1 VEIFMREGGIVVT
14 KTDTKKPFNF
24 QKWIKGRQGQQTIII
39 VLFSIIPLALLFIF
53 TYYPFAEMFKFSFYD
68 RSYTRVKG
76 FVGLDNYVDVFKKK
90 DLFRSLF
97 LSVYYMAGAVFQL
110 ALALYLAT
118 IFCFKIKGGNFF
130 KGCMFFPY
138 LINGIAIGFIFK
150 FFYTRGFV
158 LDTVL
163 GWLGMD
169 MESLPYWLRDQS
181 INNWSLVA
189 TSVWKYFGQNMV
201 LFIGAMMSVDAS
213 LYEAADLD
221 GANKWQQFKYIMLP
235 SIKTIV
241 MLNLIMSITGSL
253 SAFEPAYVIAS
264 KGANGTATYFV
275 KMHEVAHTSQKIGQ
289 ASAMAV
295 VLLLIIFVATILQKL
310 FFKYVFKSGEDEDKG
325 AAARREKQIAKL
337 NARKGA

>member
-1 VEIFMREGGIVVT
+1 MT

-169 MESLPYWLRDQS
+169 MESL
-181 INNWSLVA
+181 SL
-189 TSVWKYFGQNMV
+189 
-201 LFIGAMMSVDAS
+201 IH
-213 LYEAADLD
+213 
-221 GANKWQQFKYIMLP
+221 I
-235 SIKTIV
+235 
-241 MLNLIMSITGSL
+241 
-253 SAFEPAYVIAS
+253 
-264 KGANGTATYFV
+264 
-275 KMHEVAHTSQKIGQ
+275 
-289 ASAMAV
+289 
-295 VLLLIIFVATILQKL
+295 
-310 FFKYVFKSGEDEDKG
+310 
-325 AAARREKQIAKL
+325 
-337 NARKGA
+337 

>member
-1 VEIFMREGGIVVT
+1 MA
-14 KTDTKKPFNF
+14 KTETKKPFNF
-24 QKWIKGRQGQQTIII
+24 HKWLRSRQGQQTIII

-53 TYYPFAEMFKFSFYD
+53 TYYPFVEMFKFSFYD

-76 FVGLDNYVDVFKKK
+76 FVGLKNYVDVFRKK

-118 IFCFKIKGGNFF
+118 IFCFKVKGGNFF
-130 KGCMFFPY
+130 KGCMFFPF

-163 GWLGMD
+163 GWLGINI
-169 MESLPYWLRDQS
+169 ESLPYWLRDQS

-213 LYEAADLD
+213 LYEAAELD

-295 VLLLIIFVATILQKL
+295 VLLLIIFAATILQKL
-310 FFKYVFKSGEDEDKG
+310 FFKYVFKSGEDEDRG
-325 AAARREKQIAKL
+325 AAVRRDKQIAKM

>member
-1 VEIFMREGGIVVT
+1 MT

-158 LDTVL
+158 LDTVF

-295 VLLLIIFVATILQKL
+295 VLLLIIFAATILQKL

>member
-1 VEIFMREGGIVVT
+1 M
-14 KTDTKKPFNF
+14 TKKPFNF
-24 QKWIKGRQGQQTIII
+24 QRWIKSRQGQQAIII
-39 VLFSIIPLALLFIF
+39 VLFSAIPLALLFVF

-68 RSYTRVKG
+68 RSYTRIKG
-76 FVGLDNYVDVFKKK
+76 FVGLRNYIDVFKKP

-97 LSVYYMAGAVFQL
+97 LSVYYMFGAVFQL

-118 IFCFKIKGGNFF
+118 IFCFGIKGGNFF

-163 GWLGMD
+163 SWLGVD
-169 MESLPYWLRDQS
+169 AESLPYWLRDQS

-201 LFIGAMMSVDAS
+201 LFIGAMMSVDSS

-289 ASAMAV
+289 ASAMAI
-295 VLLLIIFVATILQKL
+295 VLLMIIFAATILQKL

-325 AAARREKQIAKL
+325 AAARREKKIARL

>member
-1 VEIFMREGGIVVT
+1 MAAT
-14 KTDTKKPFNF
+14 QTKKPFNF
-24 QKWIKGRQGQQTIII
+24 QKWIKGRQGQQAIII

-76 FVGLDNYVDVFKKK
+76 FVGLENYVDVFKKK

-241 MLNLIMSITGSL
+241 MLNLIMSITG
-253 SAFEPAYVIAS
+253 
-264 KGANGTATYFV
+264 
-275 KMHEVAHTSQKIGQ
+275 
-289 ASAMAV
+289 
-295 VLLLIIFVATILQKL
+295 
-310 FFKYVFKSGEDEDKG
+310 
-325 AAARREKQIAKL
+325 
-337 NARKGA
+337 

>member
-1 VEIFMREGGIVVT
+1 MARTE
-14 KTDTKKPFNF
+14 TKKTFNF
-24 QKWIKGRQGQQTIII
+24 QKWLRSRQGQQTIII

-53 TYYPFAEMFKFSFYD
+53 TYYPFVEMFKFSFYD

-76 FVGLDNYVDVFKKK
+76 FVGLKNYADVFRKK

-118 IFCFKIKGGNFF
+118 IFCFKVKGGNFF
-130 KGCMFFPY
+130 KGCMFFPF

-163 GWLGMD
+163 GWLGINI
-169 MESLPYWLRDQS
+169 ESLPYWLRDQG

-213 LYEAADLD
+213 LYEAAELD

-295 VLLLIIFVATILQKL
+295 VLLLIIFAATILQKL
-310 FFKYVFKSGEDEDKG
+310 FFKYVFKSGEDEDRG
-325 AAARREKQIAKL
+325 AAARRERQIAKL